1 MKYKTINILV
11 GVIFAVGSI
20 LFLTAGLALVRLSTW
35 IMAGF
40 LFLSF
45 LCWLVF
51 IFPQLLKGARRF
63 AISRFGSRA
72 DEELRVHF
80 SDVFFTRQFAGR
92 ISTQVNIRDRED
104 MEVFAVNLVK
114 IFAPEAVQEA
124 QEYYPEILGQ
134 YWTDCFESLANVER
148 SAMELV
154 CFPEKDDGTYLK
166 ETAGEVLRTYPFVSK
181 AIWDHLIRWWMDFK
195 AKMVWQDRMDGIER

>member
-1 MKYKTINILV
+1 MKYKTVNILV

-20 LFLTAGLALVRLSTW
+20 LFLVVGLALVRLSPW

-72 DEELRVHF
+72 DEELRIHF
-80 SDVFFTRQFAGR
+80 FDMFFTRQFEGR
-92 ISTQVNIRDRED
+92 ISTQVNIQNREE

-114 IFAPEAVQEA
+114 IFVPEAVQEA
-124 QEYYPEILGQ
+124 QEYYPEIPGQ
-134 YWTDCFESLANVER
+134 YWSDCFESLANVEK
-148 SAMELV
+148 SAMGMI
-154 CFPEKDDGTYLK
+154 CFPENDDGTYFN

-181 AIWDHLIRWWMDFK
+181 TIWDHLIRWWMDFK
-195 AKMVWQDRMDGIER
+195 VKMEWQDRVDGIQR